1 MADLYRGMDRDTL
14 DIAYNNSRAMPNAGE
29 VLAQMQ
35 ARSQQAYDSLAPRR
49 DLAYGDG
56 ARQRYDWFGGA
67 GPGAPVLVF
76 IHGGY
81 WQSRCKEDFAFV
93 AQGPLAAGFNV
104 VLAEYTLAP
113 EANMT
118 RIVAEI
124 GALLD
129 QLARDGDGLGLGDAP
144 LVLSGHS
151 AGGHLAAVH
160 RTHPRVTHALP
171 ISGLMDLEPIRLGTL
186 NDPLDLSTAEV
197 EQLSP
202 QRHIGPGVP
211 MVVAVGG
218 AELPELVRQSHEYA
232 QACQAAGQ
240 AVAYLAVPGRNHF
253 DVLDALAHADGAL
266 VQAARGLL
274 STPAR

>member
-1 MADLYRGMDRDTL
+1 MADLYRGMDRETL
-14 DIAYNNSRAMPNAGE
+14 DLAYNNSRAVPQVETLIASM
-29 VLAQMQ
+29 LS
-35 ARSQQAYDSLAPRR
+35 RSEHAYANFTHER

-56 ARQRYDWFGGA
+56 ARQRYDWF
-67 GPGAPVLVF
+67 PGVTPDAPVLVF

-93 AQGPLAAGFNV
+93 VEGPLAAGFQV

-113 EANMT
+113 EASMT

-129 QLARDGDGLGLGDAP
+129 QLARDGDGLGIGEAP

-160 RTHPRVTHALP
+160 RSHPRVTHALP

-186 NDPLDLSTAEV
+186 NDPLDLSAGEV
-197 EQLSP
+197 EHFSP
-202 QRHIGPGVP
+202 QRRIGPGVP

-218 AELPELVRQSHEYA
+218 AELAELVRHSHDYA
-232 QACQAAGQ
+232 LACQAAGE
-240 AVAYLAVPGRNHF
+240 AAEYLAVPGRNHF
-253 DVLDALAHADGAL
+253 DVLDELAAPDGAL
-266 VQAARGLL
+266 VAAARRLL
-274 STPAR
+274 AGAAR